1 MRNDLQIFENEEF
14 GKVRTI
20 TIDGESWFVGK
31 DVATA
36 LGYKDTSDALKRHV
50 QGDDK
55 LTKLI
60 NAVSR
65 LMEHQGSEP
74 YKVTENARLLCEEY
88 GIQMIE
94 DFVKIP
100 EYQQLKFIE
109 TANRE
114 LAVK

>member
-65 LMEHQGSEP
+65 LMEH
-74 YKVTENARLLCEEY
+74 
-88 GIQMIE
+88 
-94 DFVKIP
+94 
-100 EYQQLKFIE
+100 
-109 TANRE
+109 
-114 LAVK
+114 